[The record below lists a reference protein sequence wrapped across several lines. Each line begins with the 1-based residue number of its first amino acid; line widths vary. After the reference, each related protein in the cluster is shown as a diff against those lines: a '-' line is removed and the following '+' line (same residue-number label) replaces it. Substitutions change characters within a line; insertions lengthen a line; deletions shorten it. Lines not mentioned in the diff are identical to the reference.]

1 MDEARKIFERGL
13 KAVPLSID
21 LWIHYI
27 NFTIQLVKNGDKIV
41 RETFEK
47 ALNKCGLDYRS
58 DRLWESFID
67 WEKSKGNWKNVMKL
81 YERLLDTPVQNSQ
94 THFKKYVM

>member
-41 RETFEK
+41 RE
-47 ALNKCGLDYRS
+47 
-58 DRLWESFID
+58 
-67 WEKSKGNWKNVMKL
+67 
-81 YERLLDTPVQNSQ
+81 
-94 THFKKYVM
+94 